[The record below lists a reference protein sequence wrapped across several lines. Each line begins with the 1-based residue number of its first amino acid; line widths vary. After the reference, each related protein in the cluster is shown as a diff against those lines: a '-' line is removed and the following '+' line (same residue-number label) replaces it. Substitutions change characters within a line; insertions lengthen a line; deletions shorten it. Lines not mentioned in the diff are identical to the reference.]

1 MNVFANEISATQ
13 QVSVSADRFMYFNI
27 DEKRA
32 GRAVADYRIQQIKD
46 FDGGSVFYV
55 QVGTHDAT
63 LLAALGKTVYSPW
76 LAYDMLI
83 LGDDAERIGAIT
95 TEVVDA
101 SKPMIGGP
109 TWRTVEDIASA
120 PSQDIQDD
128 FTADEWAALGEEVGS
143 AKRGLLASARPTAT
157 ATSVVAHSV
166 DSEPLIRLGALSIR
180 GNPMRPRRRAA

>member
-13 QVSVSADRFMYFNI
+13 QVGASADRFMYFNI

-95 TEVVDA
+95 TEVVDDPE
-101 SKPMIGGP
+101 PMIGGP
-109 TWRTVEDIASA
+109 TWRTVEDMESA
-120 PSQDIQDD
+120 PFQEIQDD
-128 FTADEWAALGEEVGS
+128 FTADEWATLGEEIGS
-143 AKRGLLASARPTAT
+143 AKRGLVAADAAPTT
-157 ATSVVAHSV
+157 TSVVA
-166 DSEPLIRLGALSIR
+166 I
-180 GNPMRPRRRAA
+180 